1 MMFDTYK
8 AYPLITLI
16 AAIDEQNGIGKNN
29 QLLCHISADLK
40 RFKEITSGHTI
51 IMGKHTY
58 LSLPKRPLPNR
69 KHIVLSNSLQIVHL
83 DVEVVSSANE
93 AIKKMSNDKENFI
106 IGGGMI
112 YNEFIVYAQ
121 RLLITKIHATFKA
134 DTFFPDISEENWELT
149 EQSGLFYDENS
160 NISYEFLTYE
170 RK

>member
-1 MMFDTYK
+1 MSDK
-8 AYPLITLI
+8 YPPITLI
-16 AAIDEQNGIGKNN
+16 AAIDTQNGIGKNN

-83 DVEVVSSANE
+83 DVEVVSSAIE

-121 RLLITKIHATFKA
+121 RLLITKIHAIFEA
-134 DTFFPDISEENWELT
+134 DTFFPDISGENWELT
-149 EQSGLFYDENS
+149 EQSELFYDENS
-160 NISYEFLTYE
+160 DISYEFLTYE